1 MEEEQKEEA
10 QPSNAENEEQKEK
23 GADEADD
30 EEEIA
35 KLIKEEDINI
45 VPENTDV
52 SEIDKLTGMPKTNG
66 KQPTKDLF
74 MSLIEIIY
82 ITVIDQLL
90 FAIPMLA
97 PYTTINTN
105 KYKAKVTPGTLK
117 RGRAQ
122 KTIR

>member
-1 MEEEQKEEA
+1 MEEVATTEATAEETKA
-10 QPSNAENEEQKEK
+10 T
-23 GADEADD
+23 D
-30 EEEIA
+30 EEEKVDAPAEEGAAGATTEANAIEDAEDEEELA
-35 KLIKEEDINI
+35 KLIKEEDINM

-52 SEIDKLTGMPKTNG
+52 SEIDKLTGMPKNN
-66 KQPTKDLF
+66 
-74 MSLIEIIY
+74 
-82 ITVIDQLL
+82 DQLL

-122 KTIR
+122 KNIR